1 MVSLYIMTNRVID
14 IYLNNYSIYKRDE
27 CFWVIIPNTNEWV
40 VSVSKGGYTF
50 FNEKFW
56 FNFSM
61 FYPVNDITDT
71 VRNWV
76 VNKLEVPLN
85 KHCYPDYVKGEYDW
99 RGDFDDST
107 IDDVIRNGELISS
120 CKHDPLIN

>member
-76 VNKLEVPLN
+76 VNKLEVPFN
-85 KHCYPDYVKGEYDW
+85 KH
-99 RGDFDDST
+99 
-107 IDDVIRNGELISS
+107 
-120 CKHDPLIN
+120 